1 MVTAY
6 EKRAGAE
13 LTYKEK
19 PKLYVKKPVY
29 RPRLPKKPRQ
39 IPRYKPPPR
48 PRQRA
53 VQPRQQ
59 RPSTSSSQPRVRY
72 HTPARA
78 ARAATPAPRA
88 RIVQD
93 EHEIDYP
100 EEKQAVVRDSADNRL
115 SRIYEMQAKKQQQA
129 KRTSKI
135 TRKRR
140 HLLFMNPGEQV
151 IMNCILS
158 FTQNRQLPAWARSF
172 RQNLRYNRNSA
183 QLIWID
189 SENPRGLPFAL
200 FHDKRDAVKT
210 LYFDPEKLYRI

>member
-1 MVTAY
+1 MRRSSRLRGKRVNYNEAAMVTAY

-53 VQPRQQ
+53 VQPRQ

-78 ARAATPAPRA
+78 ARAARAATPTPRA

-93 EHEIDYP
+93 EHEIIR
-100 EEKQAVVRDSADNRL
+100 KKNRWFVIL
-115 SRIYEMQAKKQQQA
+115 RITGCPGFTKCRQKNNN
-129 KRTSKI
+129 
-135 TRKRR
+135 
-140 HLLFMNPGEQV
+140 NPRE
-151 IMNCILS
+151 
-158 FTQNRQLPAWARSF
+158 RARSH
-172 RQNLRYNRNSA
+172 
-183 QLIWID
+183 
-189 SENPRGLPFAL
+189 ENAGTCCL
-200 FHDKRDAVKT
+200 
-210 LYFDPEKLYRI
+210 

>member
-1 MVTAY
+1 MRRSSRLRGKRVNYNEAAMVTAY

-53 VQPRQQ
+53 VQPRQ

-78 ARAATPAPRA
+78 ATPTPRA

-100 EEKQAVVRDSADNRL
+100 EEKQSVVRDTADNRL
-115 SRIYEMQAKKQQQA
+115 SRIYEMQAKKTTTTQENEQDHTKTPALVVYESGRNGHHELHSQLHA
-129 KRTSKI
+129 KPPT
-135 TRKRR
+135 TRVG
-140 HLLFMNPGEQV
+140 P
-151 IMNCILS
+151 
-158 FTQNRQLPAWARSF
+158 
-172 RQNLRYNRNSA
+172 
-183 QLIWID
+183 
-189 SENPRGLPFAL
+189 PF
-200 FHDKRDAVKT
+200 
-210 LYFDPEKLYRI
+210 